1 MKTIIIYGLRR
12 SGNHYLISTIL
23 QQFTNYVHIN
33 DTILSYEKYNTYKE
47 IEKTVSQIDNDWTGF
62 KDVECVIISIENQL
76 INKYELQLFNHIYDM
91 HIMMLIRCPYSH
103 FSSVWK
109 VYNKDKTMLTYLI
122 KLWKLYAEEFNN
134 PESKNIIKVVYDEYV
149 VNDRYIINT
158 LQKLGINNININN
171 DIEIPYQKSS
181 FKTNEKQRQV
191 YRTIN
196 NCNYKTDI
204 NFIKLV
210 KDNDIAT
217 MWKLIKPH

>member
-149 VNDRYIINT
+149 VNDRYIINA

>member
-210 KDNDIAT
+210 KDNDIAK
-217 MWKLIKPH
+217 MWKSIKPH

>member
-76 INKYELQLFNHIYDM
+76 INKYELQLFNHIYDI

>member
-47 IEKTVSQIDNDWTGF
+47 IEKTVNQIDNDWTGF
-62 KDVECVIISIENQL
+62 KDVDCVIISIENQL
-76 INKYELQLFNHIYDM
+76 INNYELQLFNHIYDI

-134 PESKNIIKVVYDEYV
+134 HESKHIIKVVYDEYV

-196 NCNYKTDI
+196 NCNYKNDI
-204 NFIKLV
+204 NFIKLI
-210 KDNDIAT
+210 KEKDIAT
-217 MWKLIKPH
+217 MWKSIKPH

>member
-47 IEKTVSQIDNDWTGF
+47 IEKTVNQIDNDWTGF
-62 KDVECVIISIENQL
+62 KDVDCVIISIENQL
-76 INKYELQLFNHIYDM
+76 INNYELQLFNHIYDI

-196 NCNYKTDI
+196 NCNYKNDI

-210 KDNDIAT
+210 KDKDIAT
-217 MWKLIKPH
+217 MWKSIKPH

>member
-62 KDVECVIISIENQL
+62 KDVDCVIISIENQL
-76 INKYELQLFNHIYDM
+76 INNYELQLFNHIYDI

-134 PESKNIIKVVYDEYV
+134 PESKHIIKVVYDEYV

-210 KDNDIAT
+210 KDKDIAT
-217 MWKLIKPH
+217 MWKSIKPH

>member
-47 IEKTVSQIDNDWTGF
+47 IEKTVNQIDNDWTGF
-62 KDVECVIISIENQL
+62 KDVDCVIISIENQL
-76 INKYELQLFNHIYDM
+76 INNYELQLFNHIYDI

-103 FSSVWK
+103 FSSAWK

-196 NCNYKTDI
+196 NCNYKNDI

-210 KDNDIAT
+210 KDKDIAT
-217 MWKLIKPH
+217 MWKSIKPH

>member
-62 KDVECVIISIENQL
+62 KDVDCVIISIENQL
-76 INKYELQLFNHIYDM
+76 INKYELRLFNNIYDI

-210 KDNDIAT
+210 KNKDIAT

>member
-1 MKTIIIYGLRR
+1 M
-12 SGNHYLISTIL
+12 
-23 QQFTNYVHIN
+23 
-33 DTILSYEKYNTYKE
+33 
-47 IEKTVSQIDNDWTGF
+47 
-62 KDVECVIISIENQL
+62 
-76 INKYELQLFNHIYDM
+76 
-91 HIMMLIRCPYSH
+91 
-103 FSSVWK
+103 
-109 VYNKDKTMLTYLI
+109 
-122 KLWKLYAEEFNN
+122 
-134 PESKNIIKVVYDEYV
+134 VYDEYV

-210 KDNDIAT
+210 KDKDIAT

>member
-62 KDVECVIISIENQL
+62 KDVDCVIISIENQL
-76 INKYELQLFNHIYDM
+76 INKYELRLFNNIYDI

-210 KDNDIAT
+210 KDKDIAT

>member
-47 IEKTVSQIDNDWTGF
+47 IEKTVNQIDNDWTGF

-76 INKYELQLFNHIYDM
+76 INKYEFQLFNDIYDI

-134 PESKNIIKVVYDEYV
+134 PESKHIIKVVYDEYV

-196 NCNYKTDI
+196 NCNYKNDI
-204 NFIKLV
+204 NFIKLI
-210 KDNDIAT
+210 KEKDIAT
-217 MWKLIKPH
+217 MWKSIKPH

>member
-47 IEKTVSQIDNDWTGF
+47 IEKTVNQIDNDWTGF
-62 KDVECVIISIENQL
+62 KDVDCVIISIENQL
-76 INKYELQLFNHIYDM
+76 INNYELQLFNHIYDI

-196 NCNYKTDI
+196 NCNYKNDI
-204 NFIKLV
+204 NFIKLI
-210 KDNDIAT
+210 KEKDIAT
-217 MWKLIKPH
+217 MWKSIKPH

>member
-62 KDVECVIISIENQL
+62 KDVDCVIISIENQL
-76 INKYELQLFNHIYDM
+76 INNYELQLFNHIYDM

>member
-47 IEKTVSQIDNDWTGF
+47 IEKTVNQIDNDWTGF

-76 INKYELQLFNHIYDM
+76 INNYELQLFNHIYDI

-109 VYNKDKTMLTYLI
+109 VYNKDKMM
-122 KLWKLYAEEFNN
+122 
-134 PESKNIIKVVYDEYV
+134 SC
-149 VNDRYIINT
+149 
-158 LQKLGINNININN
+158 
-171 DIEIPYQKSS
+171 
-181 FKTNEKQRQV
+181 FKRL
-191 YRTIN
+191 
-196 NCNYKTDI
+196 
-204 NFIKLV
+204 F
-210 KDNDIAT
+210 
-217 MWKLIKPH
+217 

>member
-33 DTILSYEKYNTYKE
+33 DTILSYEKYNRYKE

-62 KDVECVIISIENQL
+62 KDVDCVIISIENQL
-76 INKYELQLFNHIYDM
+76 INNYELQLFNHIYDI

-217 MWKLIKPH
+217 MWKSIKPQ